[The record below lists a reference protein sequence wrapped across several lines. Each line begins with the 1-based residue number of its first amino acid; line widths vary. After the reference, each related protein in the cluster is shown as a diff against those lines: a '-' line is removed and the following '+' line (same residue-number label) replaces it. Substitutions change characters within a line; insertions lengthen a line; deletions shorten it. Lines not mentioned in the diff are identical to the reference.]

1 MSKSFLALPLVLV
14 AGLIASEAN
23 AACSANGQLR
33 ISQGSFVLRCELEQ
47 NGTKLSGSCTSG
59 NKSGGNQ
66 NGGDI
71 VSGSFLKNGQFKM
84 VVRWDGGARGIYT
97 AFVDQNNGSISDG
110 TTRDAANPGSFA
122 RWSTS
127 RKFACT

>member
-1 MSKSFLALPLVLV
+1 MSKSFLALPLVLA

-23 AACSANGQLR
+23 AACSAIGHMR
-33 ISQGSFVLRCELEQ
+33 ISQGSFVLRCDINQ
-47 NGTKLSGSCTSG
+47 NGTNLSGSCFAS

-71 VSGSFLKNGQFKM
+71 TTGSFLKNGQFKM

-97 AFVDQNNGSISDG
+97 AFVDQNGKVTDG
-110 TTRDAANPGSFA
+110 TTRDANNSGSFA

>member
-1 MSKSFLALPLVLV
+1 MSKSFLALPLVLA

-23 AACSANGQLR
+23 AACLANGNLR
-33 ISQGSFVLRCELEQ
+33 IAQGSFVLRCALEQ
-47 NGTKLSGSCTSG
+47 NGTKLGGSCNSG
-59 NKSGGNQ
+59 NKTAGNQ

-71 VSGSFLKNGQFKM
+71 VSGSFLQNGQFKM
-84 VVRWDGGARGIYT
+84 IVRWDGGAHGIYT
-97 AFVDQNNGSISDG
+97 AFVDRNGNISDG
-110 TTRDAANPGSFA
+110 TTRDASDPGSFA

>member
-1 MSKSFLALPLVLV
+1 VSKPFLALPLVLA

-23 AACSANGQLR
+23 AACSAGGFMS
-33 ISQGSFVLRCELEQ
+33 ISQGGFVLRCNIEQ
-47 NGTKLSGSCTSG
+47 NGTKLSGSCDAG

-71 VSGSFLKNGQFKM
+71 TTGSFLKNGQFKM

-97 AFVDQNNGSISDG
+97 AFVDQNGKVTDG
-110 TTRDAANPGSFA
+110 TTRDANNPGSFA
-122 RWSTS
+122 RWTTS